1 MNSYNVKDNIPFD
14 IEAILTSGQVFR
26 YEYIDNEWIVY
37 SRDKKAIIKDR
48 TIYSDDIDYFINY
61 FDLNRDYNLIMDTLH
76 SKPMIE
82 EGLKIGSGIRIL
94 NQDKFEMVISF
105 IISTQNFIPR
115 IKKIIEKLCTAL
127 GERKEGYYAFP
138 TPSIMA
144 EQTVEFYESIG
155 AGYRA
160 KYLLNS
166 AKAIA
171 EGKIDLDSLSS
182 LTTEDIS
189 KQLLQLQGV
198 GQKVAD
204 CILLFAYHREDTFPV
219 DTWIKKAYF
228 NLKGENAP
236 DKQIRKE
243 LIELYSPYPGTAQ
256 QYIFYGIRN
265 REKKKD

>member
-1 MNSYNVKDNIPFD
+1 MNSYIVKENIPFD
-14 IEAILTSGQVFR
+14 IEAILTCGQVFR
-26 YEYIDNEWIVY
+26 HENKDNEWIVY
-37 SRDKKAIIKDR
+37 SRDKKAIIKGR

-61 FDLNRDYNLIMDTLH
+61 FDLKRDYNKIIDALRA
-76 SKPMIE
+76 KPMIE

-115 IKKIIEKLCTAL
+115 IKKIIEKLCTEL
-127 GERKEGYYAFP
+127 GDKKDGYYAFP
-138 TPSIMA
+138 TPSVMA
-144 EQTVEFYESIG
+144 KQSVEFYESIG

-166 AKAIA
+166 AKDIA
-171 EGKIDLDSLSS
+171 DGKIDLDSLST
-182 LTTEDIS
+182 LPTEDIA

-219 DTWIKKAYF
+219 DTWIKKAYY

-236 DKQIRKE
+236 DKEIRKE
-243 LIELYSPYPGTAQ
+243 MIELYSPYPGTAQ

-265 REKKKD
+265 REKKK